1 MSFVK
6 EKSVSVIIPCY
17 NIKRYLPSLF
27 ACLDAQT
34 YKNFRAIFVDD
45 GSTDGA
51 GEIIKEYCS
60 KNDGIYVCT
69 EQQGVSSARNVGL
82 DAADGELIT
91 FVDADDYFCAEHVAH
106 LVSLIEKFDADIAIT
121 SFKKAKERDGFRL
134 KKTDFCQT
142 EVFDGTDGTQ
152 EFLAQKTFD
161 FSVWNKMYK
170 TAHLKRNGIRFKDGV
185 RYGEDY
191 YFNYLCFSRAKTI
204 AYSTAITYI
213 YVQHSGSLV
222 NSAFKGERLD
232 VYYGL
237 NAAVAD
243 AETDYP
249 ELLDYARSIRAAYS
263 CEMLYY
269 IKKYRYDNPCVV
281 ERIIDYMQAD
291 VKSYK
296 FCTRAQL
303 YRRLFIPLVPS
314 AAKLAFCRLLKKPRN
329 QALPQSLT

>member
-1 MSFVK
+1 MLFEK

-27 ACLDAQT
+27 ACLDSQT
-34 YKNFRAIFVDD
+34 YRNFRAVFVDD

-51 GEIIKEYCS
+51 GEIIREYCA
-60 KNDGIYVCT
+60 KNNGIYVRT
-69 EQQGVSSARNVGL
+69 EQRGVSSARNVGL

-91 FVDADDYFCAEHVAH
+91 FVDADDCFCAEHIAH

-121 SFKKAKERDGFRL
+121 SFKKCKERDGMSL
-134 KKTDFCQT
+134 KKITTYET
-142 EVFDGTDGTQ
+142 ETFGSTDGAQ
-152 EFLAQKTFD
+152 EYLSQKKFD

-170 TAHLKRNGIRFKDGV
+170 ASHVKGNGIRFKDGV

-213 YVQHSGSLV
+213 YVQHRGSLV
-222 NSAFKGERLD
+222 NSAFKEERLD

-243 AETDYP
+243 AEADYP
-249 ELLDYARSIRAAYS
+249 ELVDYVRSIRAAYS
-263 CEMLYY
+263 CEMLFY
-269 IKKYRYDNPCVV
+269 IKKYRYGNACAV
-281 ERIIDYMQAD
+281 ERIIDYMQVD
-291 VKSYK
+291 VKSYR

-303 YRRLFIPLVPS
+303 YRRLFIPLVP
-314 AAKLAFCRLLKKPRN
+314 AVAKLAFCRMLKKPRN